1 MQSTSSESPS
11 GITLPALLAMC
22 ATGTLF
28 STTTAAQPQPYPTK
42 PIRLIVPYPA
52 GGSADLIGRAVND
65 GLAKRLGQAVIVDNR
80 GGASGI
86 IGTEIAARA
95 PADGYTLL
103 VGTVST
109 LAVNVSLQRALPY
122 HPERDFAPVSML
134 GSTPYLLAVHPTV
147 PVRSVTQLVAHA
159 KANPGKLNFGSAG
172 VGSGG
177 HLATELFKHM
187 AGIDIVHVPYKG
199 VGGATTDL
207 LGGQIS
213 MLLGGIS
220 VLKTHA
226 DGGRLRGLA
235 VSTIQR
241 TAIAPEIPT
250 LDESG
255 VKGYQSKSWNA
266 LVAPRNTPAAIVQR
280 INAELVAVLKSPQLA
295 DQLKSLGI
303 EPEPG
308 PPAELARYVREEIM
322 RFRELIQATGIKPL

>member
-1 MQSTSSESPS
+1 MSTRAPCTV
-11 GITLPALLAMC
+11 TLPALLATVA
-22 ATGTLF
+22 ATTLF
-28 STTTAAQPQPYPTK
+28 GTTAAAQQQPYPTK

-65 GLAKRLGQAVIVDNR
+65 GLAKRLGQPVIVDNR

-103 VGTVST
+103 VATVST
-109 LAVNVSLQRALPY
+109 LAVNVSIYRALPY

-134 GSTPYLLAVHPTV
+134 GSTPYLLAVHPSV
-147 PVRSVTQLVAHA
+147 PARSVAQLVAHA
-159 KANPGKLNFGSAG
+159 KAHPGKLNFGSAG

-199 VGGATTDL
+199 VGAATAEV

-220 VLKTHA
+220 VLKIHV

-235 VSTIQR
+235 VSTIKR
-241 TAIAPEIPT
+241 TAIAPDIPT
-250 LDESG
+250 IDEAG
-255 VKGYQSKSWNA
+255 IKGYQSKSWNA
-266 LVAPRNTPAAIVQR
+266 LVAPRNTPPAIVQR
-280 INAELVAVLKSPQLA
+280 VNAELVALLKSPQMA
-295 DQLKSLGI
+295 DQLKGLGI

-308 PPAELARYVREEIM
+308 PPAELARFVREEIV
-322 RFRELIQATGIKPL
+322 RFRELIQAIGFKPS

>member
-1 MQSTSSESPS
+1 MNCIAFRGLS
-11 GITLPALLAMC
+11 LPALLVSYSIGAVLC
-22 ATGTLF
+22 PNAT
-28 STTTAAQPQPYPTK
+28 AQPQPYPTK

-52 GGSADLIGRAVND
+52 GGSADLIGRAINE
-65 GLAKRLGQAVIVDNR
+65 LLTRRLGQSVIVDNR

-103 VGTVST
+103 VATVST

-122 HPERDFAPVSML
+122 HPEHDFAPVSML

-147 PVRSVTQLVAHA
+147 PARSVTQLIDHA

-177 HLATELFKHM
+177 HLATELFKHI

-199 VGGATTDL
+199 VSGATADL
-207 LGGQIS
+207 LGGQIAL
-213 MLLGGIS
+213 LLGGIS

-235 VSTIQR
+235 VSTIKR
-241 TAIAPEIPT
+241 TGIAPEIPT
-250 LDESG
+250 IDESG

-266 LVAPRNTPAAIVQR
+266 LVVPRQTPAPIVQR
-280 INAELVAVLKSPQLA
+280 IHADLVAVLKSPQLVN
-295 DQLKSLGI
+295 QLKSVGI

-308 PPAELARYVREEIM
+308 PPAELARYVREEIV
-322 RFRELIQATGIKPL
+322 RFRELIQATGMKPL

>member
-1 MQSTSSESPS
+1 MKPRAPRSFALS
-11 GITLPALLAMC
+11 IAFMVYAIATLLCPGAAAL
-22 ATGTLF
+22 
-28 STTTAAQPQPYPTK
+28 QQPYPVK

-52 GGSADLIGRAVND
+52 GGSADLIGRAVNEW
-65 GLAKRLGQAVIVDNR
+65 LAKRLGQPVIVDNR
-80 GGASGI
+80 GGGSGI
-86 IGTEIAARA
+86 IGAEIAARA

-103 VGTVST
+103 VATVSM
-109 LAVNVSLQRALPY
+109 LAVNVSIYRALPY

-147 PVRSVTQLVAHA
+147 PARTVAQLLAHA
-159 KANPGKLNFGSAG
+159 KANPGKLTFGSSG

-187 AGIDIVHVPYKG
+187 AGIDILHVPYKG
-199 VGGATTDL
+199 VGPATTDV
-207 LGGQIS
+207 LGGQIG

-226 DGGRLRGLA
+226 DSGRLRGLA
-235 VSTIQR
+235 VSTIKR
-241 TAIAPEIPT
+241 TSIAPDIPT
-250 LDESG
+250 LDEAG

-266 LVAPRNTPAAIVQR
+266 LIAPRQTPPAIVQR

-295 DQLKSLGI
+295 EQLKGLGI

-308 PPAELARYVREEIM
+308 TPAELARYVREEIV
-322 RFRELIQATGIKPL
+322 RFRELINTIGLKPG

>member
-1 MQSTSSESPS
+1 LC
-11 GITLPALLAMC
+11 ITGALFGTN
-22 ATGTLF
+22 AT
-28 STTTAAQPQPYPTK
+28 AQPQPYPTK

-52 GGSADLIGRAVND
+52 GGSADLIGRAVNER
-65 GLAKRLGQAVIVDNR
+65 LAHRLGQPVIVDNR

-86 IGTEIAARA
+86 IGSEIAARA

-109 LAVNVSLQRALPY
+109 LAVNASLQRALPY

-159 KANPGKLNFGSAG
+159 KANPGKLNFGSSG

-199 VGGATTDL
+199 LGGATADL

-235 VSTIQR
+235 VSTVKR
-241 TAIAPEIPT
+241 TSIAPEIPT
-250 LDESG
+250 IDESG
-255 VKGYQSKSWNA
+255 IKGYQSKSWNA
-266 LVAPRNTPAAIVQR
+266 LVAPRQTPAAIVQR

-308 PPAELARYVREEIM
+308 PPAELARYVREEIV
-322 RFRELIQATGIKPL
+322 RLQDLIKATGLKPL

>member
-1 MQSTSSESPS
+1 MQKGSGETPRSTTPFILFAVSAT
-11 GITLPALLAMC
+11 GAFFC
-22 ATGTLF
+22 ATAT
-28 STTTAAQPQPYPTK
+28 AQPQPYPTK

-52 GGSADLIGRAVND
+52 GGSADLIGRAINEL
-65 GLAKRLGQAVIVDNR
+65 LARRLGQPVIVDNR

-103 VGTVST
+103 VATVST

-122 HPERDFAPVSML
+122 DPERDFAPVSML

-147 PVRSVTQLVAHA
+147 PVRSVAQLVAHA
-159 KANPGKLNFGSAG
+159 RANPGKLNFGSAG
-172 VGSGG
+172 IGSGG

-199 VGGATTDL
+199 VGGATADL

-235 VSTIQR
+235 VSTIKR
-241 TAIAPEIPT
+241 TSIAPEIPT
-250 LDESG
+250 IDESG

-266 LVAPRNTPAAIVQR
+266 LVAPRQTPPAIIQR
-280 INAELVAVLKSPQLA
+280 IHTELVAVLKSP
-295 DQLKSLGI
+295 
-303 EPEPG
+303 
-308 PPAELARYVREEIM
+308 
-322 RFRELIQATGIKPL
+322 FRS